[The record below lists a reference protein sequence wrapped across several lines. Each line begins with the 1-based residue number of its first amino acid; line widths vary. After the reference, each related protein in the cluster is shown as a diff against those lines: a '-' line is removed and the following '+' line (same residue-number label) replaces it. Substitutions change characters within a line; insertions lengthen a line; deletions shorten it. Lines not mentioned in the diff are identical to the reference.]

1 MLRKKALYSE
11 KIVIFER
18 AALTARAIH
27 IFVYVEEVV
36 GSLRQ

>member
-1 MLRKKALYSE
+1 MLRKKAFSE
-11 KIVIFER
+11 KIVNFER

-27 IFVYVEEVV
+27 VFVYVEEIV